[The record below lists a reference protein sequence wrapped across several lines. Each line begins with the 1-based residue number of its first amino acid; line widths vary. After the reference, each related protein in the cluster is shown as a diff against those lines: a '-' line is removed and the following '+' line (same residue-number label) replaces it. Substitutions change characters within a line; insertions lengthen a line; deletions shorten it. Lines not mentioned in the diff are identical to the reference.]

1 MARLRVDWPPLVC
14 ALSCIALAPVA
25 PGYSFQNC
33 IQSASHNGSF
43 QCVHRFLRRVSSAVS
58 DLPPS
63 ALHLNVSHNLL
74 SRLPAGS
81 FGAVP
86 GLLSLRLDYNRISW
100 VDAGAFSNL
109 SRLTVLNLSYNGISW
124 LGPTDLLGLGS
135 LCQLLVDHNRLA
147 TVQPDAFAAPSG
159 LQALDM
165 SFNRLGNFSGVV
177 DSVAALRRLTRL
189 DLSANRL
196 RSLRHSAPL
205 PLSLRFLSLRNNSLD
220 ALDCRRDFLDRNLT
234 LDVSDNNISRLSD
247 LDLRKVAWLV
257 VRNNPLD
264 VSELLRSG
272 NVDPRRV
279 EYSGLRLGSRSEL
292 TELCRHLGNGTIER
306 LLLQSNRI
314 SSATLLSLEG
324 CPPVKAWDLS
334 HNSLT
339 ADDCLKFITQREP
352 VTSFLLEHNRIQKLS
367 ACCSKRAAPYPK
379 LTYLSYRYNR
389 ILAVP
394 ACAFSHAPGIRSLL
408 LNINNIAVINR
419 TAFAELSQLR
429 TLRLDNNLI
438 TDLYQETFSGLA
450 RLRTLN
456 LRNNRVSIIFNN
468 VFASLRSLDTLDLGG
483 NKVRSLTGR
492 SFGGLRNL
500 TRLYLDRNS
509 ITHIGE
515 EIFSHLPSLRVL
527 DLAKNWIRYNSGL
540 ATKAPFV
547 HLGRLGI
554 LKLQAQQPYGINIIP
569 PGFFRGL
576 TSLRD
581 LYLGENKMSLSS
593 SRTFEDLVNLRILS
607 MPDTCN
613 GVHSLNPGVFRSLRR
628 LERLDLENVGLRFMS
643 VDIFGGLANL
653 RSLVLGK
660 NAIQTVNSS
669 VLEQLPSLSYL
680 DLRKNPFPCIC
691 SNGWFQNWSLSNP
704 RVQVVYFYNQT
715 CANQQSAYLYKFDT
729 RVCYLDI
736 GHLMFEIILPVL
748 LLFTFV
754 PVVYAKG
761 YWHIKY
767 GLYILRSWLNDY
779 RGREESQ
786 QSYRYDAFIS
796 YNSNDEGWVLQELVP
811 NLENNGP
818 QCFKLCLHHRDFELG
833 KYIIDNIV
841 DSIYQSR
848 KTICVMSRSYL
859 ESEWCSMELELAS
872 YRLFHELKDVVV
884 LLFLEKI
891 PEAELST
898 YHKMRKVM
906 KEKTYIQWPTEAE
919 AQKLFW
925 VKVRAAIKGSS
936 RVKDR
941 DAEADS

>member
-1 MARLRVDWPPLVC
+1 MACLRVDWPPLLC
-14 ALSCIALAPVA
+14 ALACIALAPVA
-25 PGYSFQNC
+25 PGYSFRNC

-43 QCVHRFLRRVSSAVS
+43 QCVHRFLTRLSGAVA
-58 DLPPS
+58 DLPPG
-63 ALHLNVSHNLL
+63 ARHLNLSHNLL
-74 SRLPAGS
+74 SRLPAGG

-86 GLLSLRLDYNRISW
+86 GLLSLRLDYNRIGRLE
-100 VDAGAFSNL
+100 AGAFGNL
-109 SRLTVLNLSYNGISW
+109 SQLTVLNLSYNGIAW
-124 LGPTDLLGLGS
+124 LGPTDLLGLVS

-147 TVQPDAFAAPSG
+147 TVQPDAFAMPRG
-159 LQALDM
+159 LQTLDL
-165 SFNRLGNFSGVV
+165 SFNQLANFSR
-177 DSVAALRRLTRL
+177 VAASIAALCQLTHL

-196 RSLRHSAPL
+196 RSLRPSGPL
-205 PLSLRFLSLRNNSLD
+205 PPSLRFLSLRNNSLR
-220 ALDCRRDFLDRNLT
+220 ALDGPPGFLDRDLT
-234 LDVSDNNISRLSD
+234 LDLSNNNISRLSGVG
-247 LDLRKVAWLV
+247 LRKVAWLV

-264 VSELLRSG
+264 VSELLRAG
-272 NVDPRRV
+272 NVDPQRV
-279 EYSGLRLGSRSEL
+279 EYSGLGLGSRSEL
-292 TELCRHLGNGTIER
+292 TALCRHLGNGTMER

-314 SSATLLSLEG
+314 SSSALPSLRG
-324 CPPVKAWDLS
+324 CPAAKAWDLS

-339 ADDCLKFITQREP
+339 TDDCLEFVTRRER

-367 ACCSKRAAPYPK
+367 PCCGERVGPFPK
-379 LTYLSYRYNR
+379 LAYLSYRYNR

-394 ACAFSHAPGIRSLL
+394 ARAFSHAPDARSLL
-408 LNINNIAVINR
+408 LNINNIAVING
-419 TAFAELSQLR
+419 TAFAGLGQLL

-438 TDLYQETFSGLA
+438 TDLYQETFGGLT

-456 LRNNRVSIIFNN
+456 LRNNRVAILFPN
-468 VFASLRSLDTLDLGG
+468 VFASLSSLATLDLGG
-483 NKVRSLTGR
+483 NRLRSLTGL
-492 SFGGLRNL
+492 SFGGLHNL
-500 TRLYLDRNS
+500 TELYLDRNS
-509 ITHIGE
+509 ITHISGE
-515 EIFSHLPSLRVL
+515 VFSHLPSLRVL

-540 ATKAPFV
+540 ATRAPFV
-547 HLGRLGI
+547 HLGRLGV

-576 TSLRD
+576 SSLRG
-581 LYLGENKMSLSS
+581 LYLGGNKMSLSS
-593 SRTFEDLVNLRILS
+593 SRMFQGLVNLRVLS

-613 GVHSLNPGVFRSLRR
+613 GVHSLDPGVFQNLGR
-628 LERLDLENVGLRFMS
+628 LERLDLENVGLRFLS
-643 VDIFGGLANL
+643 VEIFGGLANL
-653 RSLVLGK
+653 RSLALGK

-669 VLEQLPSLSYL
+669 VLEHLPSLSYL
-680 DLRKNPFPCIC
+680 DLRKNPLPCVC

-715 CANQQSAYLYKFDT
+715 CANQQHEYLYKFDT
-729 RVCYLDI
+729 RVCYLDV
-736 GHLMFEIILPVL
+736 GQLMFEIILPVL
-748 LLFTFV
+748 LLFTFT

-811 NLENNGP
+811 NLEDDGP

-841 DSIYQSR
+841 ESIYQSR
-848 KTICVMSRSYL
+848 KTVCVMSRSYL

-906 KEKTYIQWPTEAE
+906 REKTYIQWPTDAE

-941 DAEADS
+941 DAELDS